1 MKIFIE
7 TERLILRE
15 LLPTDDAGMFELD
28 SDPEVHRYLGNK
40 PLQNIEQGREIIAFI
55 RRQYIDYG
63 IGRWAVIEK
72 ATGDFMGWSG
82 LKFFD
87 TSVNNHTGFY
97 DIGYRLIKQYWGRG
111 YATESALAVLNYG
124 FTILNLPVIYG
135 MADVKNT
142 ASNNTLR
149 KIGLGF
155 VETFDY
161 DGILHNW
168 YEIRRTE
175 I

>member
-1 MKIFIE
+1 MKIFAE

-15 LLPTDDAGMFELD
+15 LLPTDDSGMFELD

-40 PLQNIEQGREIIAFI
+40 PVQDIEQSREIIAYV
-55 RRQYIDYG
+55 RRQYGDYG
-63 IGRWAVIEK
+63 IGRWAVVEK
-72 ATGDFMGWSG
+72 STGDFMGWSG

-87 TSVNNHTGFY
+87 KAVNNHTGFH
-97 DIGYRLIKQYWGRG
+97 DIGYRLIKRYWGKG
-111 YATESALAVLNYG
+111 YATESAMAALNYG
-124 FTILNLPVIYG
+124 FTTLNLPVIYG
-135 MADVKNT
+135 MADVENAASKNI
-142 ASNNTLR
+142 LH
-149 KIGLGF
+149 KIGLKF

-168 YEIRRTE
+168 YEIARPE